1 MWYTRLCRHTPNVA
15 GALAVASG
23 IRHVDSPCSNRF
35 THCSETSFSPE
46 DFRRFP
52 VLEVRKAGPGTN
64 ILKCGLPSPEHVMGM
79 PVTAYV
85 MVEGHNSGDSSAYT
99 PITTDDQPGYFE
111 LLVKGY
117 PDGNVSKYL
126 CSLQAGDS
134 VSVKGPVAK
143 LPYTANMKK
152 KIGMIAG
159 GSGITPMLQIIKE
172 ILKDP
177 DDKTEVTLIFGNQ
190 SPADILLRDELDQL
204 AASSKGQ
211 VNILYVVDKNT
222 TSDPA
227 IKHVGYVTAEFC
239 RKVLPAPS
247 DDTLIYVCGPPPLL
261 FAAAGNKG
269 FVKGRKFGQGQIG
282 GFLKELGYTID
293 MVFKF

>member
-1 MWYTRLCRHTPNVA
+1 MWYARLCRNTPSVA
-15 GALAVASG
+15 GALAAASG
-23 IRHVDSPCSNRF
+23 ISHVGSFRSKSF
-35 THCSETSFSPE
+35 THCSETSLSQE
-46 DFRRFP
+46 DFRSFP
-52 VLEVRKAGPGTN
+52 VLEVRNVGPGTN
-64 ILKCGLPSPEHVMGM
+64 VLKCGLPSPQHVMGL

-85 MVEGHNSGDSSAYT
+85 MVEGRNSSDSSAYT
-99 PITTDDQPGYFE
+99 PITSDDEPGYFE

-117 PDGNVSKYL
+117 PNGNVSKYL

-134 VSVKGPVAK
+134 ISVKGPVAK

-159 GSGITPMLQIIKE
+159 GSGITPMLQIIKQV
-172 ILKDP
+172 LKDP

-190 SPADILLRDELDQL
+190 TPADILLREELDQL

-211 VNILYVVDKNT
+211 VQVLYVVDTNS

-247 DDTLIYVCGPPPLL
+247 DDNLIYVCGPPQML
-261 FAAAGNKG
+261 FAMAGNKG

-282 GFLKELGYTID
+282 GVLKELGYSID